1 MFWWK
6 GFLNETSWIENEF
19 LLPQNYHLKV
29 IDSQFNKVR
38 ILPGGT
44 FKERRLLALKKKS
57 VEIVQDDQKKRVI
70 APIDFNPLLP
80 KMSDVFCKHFKAI
93 LFKKPGAQG
102 NPPMA
107 AYRQTPNLRKK
118 AL

>member
-1 MFWWK
+1 M
-6 GFLNETSWIENEF
+6 
-19 LLPQNYHLKV
+19 LPQNYHLKV